1 MKKVYFSL
9 LVAYLLVISPVSLL
23 AQSFKPPVAPSN
35 FSEIICIFV
44 KLILDFIPYVVVLAV
59 GAFFFGLIKYVRH
72 GDNEE
77 KRAEGNKLMIYGI
90 VGFFFIVSIWG
101 ILKLFV
107 ASFGL
112 EKSFGVPQFKGTVQT
127 SGGSS
132 DFANSCTWF
141 FTGGN

>member
-1 MKKVYFSL
+1 MKKILTLISFL
-9 LVAYLLVISPVSLL
+9 LPVL
-23 AQSFKPPVAPSN
+23 ALGQSMKPPVAPTN

-44 KLILDFIPYVVVLAV
+44 KLVLDFIPYVVVIAV
-59 GAFFFGLIKYVRH
+59 GAFLMGLIKYVKN

-101 ILKLFV
+101 ILKIFV
-107 ASFGL
+107 NSFGL
-112 EKSFGVPQFKGTVQT
+112 GGSFGVPQLKAPA
-127 SGGSS
+127 GSS
-132 DFANSCTWF
+132 FANSCTWF